1 MSDLAPEASIR
12 RLLFLIDASDRS
24 RQLLDHALALQSAGQ
39 ALEVVLLYVIEPV
52 RCWEVLKFRSEA
64 EVAQHFAER
73 AGIFLQLAAARLQ
86 AAGIPCRGY
95 CRTGDP
101 ATLLRALAE
110 EQQCTALVIPRQTC
124 LGLPLGLQRRLQ
136 RQPGTVPVLAL

>member
-1 MSDLAPEASIR
+1 MTELAPETGIR

-24 RQLLDHALALQSAGQ
+24 RELLAHAEALQRSGASV
-39 ALEVVLLYVIEPV
+39 EVLLLHAVEPV

-73 AGIFLQLAAARLQ
+73 AGIFLQLASERLQ
-86 AAGIPCRGY
+86 AAGIPCRSY
-95 CRTGDP
+95 CRSGDP

-110 EQQCTALVIPRQTC
+110 EQQCSAVVSPRQSC
-124 LGLPLGLQRRLQ
+124 LGQPFGLQRRLQ
-136 RQPGTVPVLAL
+136 RQAGAVPVLAL